1 MKSGLSILD
10 IILGFGFLIV
20 FTLQYFLGDS
30 SSYYVPLIFFFLIFI
45 MMGIFEFRGYKIVY
59 VLSAVLL
66 IVMWIVSFIK
76 PISPDVNE
84 TFYYIEIGLITL
96 AISMLFVDSL
106 KRLRK
111 KKKAL
116 EPYDKALELDP
127 NDIMSLNN
135 KGVELSR
142 QKRYKDAMECF
153 DKIVEIDSEDV
164 IVLNNKKVLEKFV
177 KNRTLADYI
186 ADTPKLEV
194 NEKNDKQILEIRK

>member
-1 MKSGLSILD
+1 
-10 IILGFGFLIV
+10 
-20 FTLQYFLGDS
+20 
-30 SSYYVPLIFFFLIFI
+30 
-45 MMGIFEFRGYKIVY
+45 
-59 VLSAVLL
+59 
-66 IVMWIVSFIK
+66 
-76 PISPDVNE
+76 
-84 TFYYIEIGLITL
+84 
-96 AISMLFVDSL
+96 
-106 KRLRK
+106 
-111 KKKAL
+111 
-116 EPYDKALELDP
+116 
-127 NDIMSLNN
+127 MSLNN

>member
-177 KNRTLADYI
+177 KNRTLADCRYS
-186 ADTPKLEV
+186 
-194 NEKNDKQILEIRK
+194 QIRSQ

>member
-1 MKSGLSILD
+1 
-10 IILGFGFLIV
+10 
-20 FTLQYFLGDS
+20 
-30 SSYYVPLIFFFLIFI
+30 
-45 MMGIFEFRGYKIVY
+45 
-59 VLSAVLL
+59 
-66 IVMWIVSFIK
+66 MWIVSFIK

-84 TFYYIEIGLITL
+84 TFYYVEIGLITL

>member
-84 TFYYIEIGLITL
+84 TFYYVEIGLITL

-116 EPYDKALELDP
+116 EPYDKALELFP
-127 NDIMSLNN
+127 EFSVHWTN
-135 KGVELSR
+135 KGSDLLELSR
-142 QKRYKDAMECF
+142 YLNALN
-153 DKIVEIDSEDV
+153 
-164 IVLNNKKVLEKFV
+164 VL
-177 KNRTLADYI
+177 
-186 ADTPKLEV
+186 
-194 NEKNDKQILEIRK
+194 IRL